1 MKELTIYIQQ
11 ILFSLHAIPL
21 HVNVD
26 SLENG
31 YMVECSF
38 VKKSPNL
45 CSSFQLAVEKN
56 YSYDDLKKL
65 LEFKISEALP
75 N

>member
-26 SLENG
+26 PLENG

-38 VKKSPNL
+38 VKKNPNL
-45 CSSFQLAVEKN
+45 CSSFQLAVEKD
-56 YSYDDLKKL
+56 YLK
-65 LEFKISEALP
+65 AL
-75 N
+75 NKVSKKDKKTIYG